1 VVFYGRILP
10 KGVQNMGAKRKKQV
24 PSTGQREVAD
34 HHVGD
39 LKQQVKAAI
48 ESENHFIGNMA
59 YQIRT
64 LSNAIMGFSELLCHE
79 QLTGSQ
85 TEYVSEIC
93 QAAGGLVSLVND
105 AVDLSR
111 IEANILNINMSDCS
125 MNWLL
130 ERIDSLMRCDAE
142 EKGLEFELIQ
152 CTELPAKIHTDSVR
166 LRQCLVNLVNN
177 AIKFTDEGY
186 VHIKV
191 SLEHMDN
198 QPFVRF
204 DIADSGKGICI
215 DDQNSIFKPFGD
227 GEAVHKNVATD
238 TGLGLSITSG
248 LTRLLGGTIS
258 ITSSIGEGSLF
269 SLMIPVGV
277 DVDDESMM
285 NPHEPSATIIDEQEI
300 PACQECIGE
309 VLLVEDEPSN
319 RTVMALLLETMGVG
333 VTVAQDGIEAI
344 EKIEEKEFDVVLM
357 DIKMPRMD
365 GYEATKKIHQK
376 GISTPVVALTASDL
390 PADGSDCDGFDHLL
404 RKPVDSAQLYK
415 AIRKYLPVAEM
426 SESE

>member
-1 VVFYGRILP
+1 
-10 KGVQNMGAKRKKQV
+10 MGTKREKQV
-24 PSTGQREVAD
+24 PSSTGRREIAGR
-34 HHVGD
+34 HAGD
-39 LKQQVKAAI
+39 LKQQV
-48 ESENHFIGNMA
+48 ESENYLIGNMS

-64 LSNAIMGFSELLCHE
+64 LSNAIMGFSELLRHE
-79 QLTGSQ
+79 QLTDSQ

-93 QAAGGLVSLVND
+93 QAADGLVSLVND

-111 IEANILNINMSDCS
+111 IEANILEINMSDCS

-130 ERIDSLMRCDAE
+130 ERVDSLMRRGAE

-166 LRQCLVNLVNN
+166 LRQCLVNLVDN

-191 SLEHMDN
+191 SLEHIDN

-204 DIADSGKGICI
+204 DIADSGIGICV
-215 DDQNSIFKPFGD
+215 DDHDSIFKPFGNS
-227 GEAVHKNVATD
+227 EIVHKNVAVS

-258 ITSSIGEGSLF
+258 ITSVVGEGSLF
-269 SLMIPVGV
+269 SLMIPAGV

-285 NPHEPSATIIDEQEI
+285 VPHEAPDAVIDEQEI
-300 PACQECIGE
+300 PAYQECIGE

-319 RTVMALLLETMGVG
+319 RTVIALLLETMGVG
-333 VTVAQDGIEAI
+333 VTVAQDGVEAI
-344 EKIEEKEFDVVLM
+344 EKTGEKEFDVIFM
-357 DIKMPRMD
+357 DIQMPRMD
-365 GYEATKKIHQK
+365 GYEATKKIHEK
-376 GISTPVVALTASDL
+376 GISTPVVALTASDF
-390 PADGSDCDGFDHLL
+390 PDGGSDCNGFDHLL
-404 RKPVDSAQLYK
+404 RKPIGRAQLYEV
-415 AIRKYLPVAEM
+415 IRKYLPVAEM
-426 SESE
+426 SESG

>member
-1 VVFYGRILP
+1 
-10 KGVQNMGAKRKKQV
+10 MGTKKVKKVSSASQAK
-24 PSTGQREVAD
+24 VAD
-34 HHVGD
+34 GRAGD
-39 LKQQVKAAI
+39 LKRQIEAAI

-64 LSNAIMGFSELLCHE
+64 LSNAIMGFSELLRHE
-79 QLTGSQ
+79 QLTDSQ
-85 TEYVSEIC
+85 GEYVSEIC
-93 QAAGGLVSLVND
+93 HAAGGLVLLVND

-111 IEANILNINMSDCS
+111 IESHILNVNMSECS
-125 MNWLL
+125 MSWLL
-130 ERIDSLMRCDAE
+130 ERVDSLMRGEAE

-166 LRQCLVNLVNN
+166 LRQCLINLITN

-191 SLEHMDN
+191 SLEHIDSR
-198 QPFVRF
+198 PFVRF
-204 DIADSGKGICI
+204 DIADSGRGISV
-215 DDQNSIFKPFGD
+215 DDQDSIFKPFGNN
-227 GEAVHKNVATD
+227 EIVHKDVVTG

-258 ITSSIGEGSLF
+258 VTSSVGEGSQF
-269 SLMIPVGV
+269 SLMIPAGI

-285 NPHEPSATIIDEQEI
+285 HPHEPLDVAVDEQDI
-300 PACQECIGE
+300 PGYQECVGE

-333 VTVAQDGIEAI
+333 VTVAQDGVEAI
-344 EKIEEKEFDVVLM
+344 EKVEEKEFNVILM

-365 GYEATKKIHQK
+365 GYEATKKIREK

-390 PADGSDCDGFDHLL
+390 SAGDSNCDDFNHFL

-415 AIRKYLPVAEM
+415 TIKKYLPLAEM
-426 SESE
+426 SKATESG

>member
-1 VVFYGRILP
+1 
-10 KGVQNMGAKRKKQV
+10 MGTKKVKKVSSASQAK
-24 PSTGQREVAD
+24 VAD
-34 HHVGD
+34 SRAGD
-39 LKQQVKAAI
+39 LKRQIEAAI

-64 LSNAIMGFSELLCHE
+64 LSNAIMGFSELLRHE
-79 QLTGSQ
+79 QLTDSQ
-85 TEYVSEIC
+85 GEYVSEIC
-93 QAAGGLVSLVND
+93 QAAGGLVLLVND

-111 IEANILNINMSDCS
+111 IEGHILNINMSDCS

-130 ERIDSLMRCDAE
+130 ERIDSLMRGDAE

-186 VHIKV
+186 VHVKV
-191 SLEHMDN
+191 SLEQIDKH
-198 QPFVRF
+198 PFVRF

-227 GEAVHKNVATD
+227 GEAVHKSVATG

-248 LTRLLGGTIS
+248 LTKLLGGTIS

-269 SLMIPVGV
+269 SLMIPAGV
-277 DVDDESMM
+277 DVDDKSMM
-285 NPHEPSATIIDEQEI
+285 DPHEPSVTVIDEQDI

-365 GYEATKKIHQK
+365 GYEATKKIHEK

-390 PADGSDCDGFDHLL
+390 SAGGSDCDEFDHFL
-404 RKPVDSAQLYK
+404 RKPVDSTQLYK

-426 SESE
+426 SESG

>member
-1 VVFYGRILP
+1 MATK
-10 KGVQNMGAKRKKQV
+10 KGKKA
-24 PSTGQREVAD
+24 STAD
-34 HHVGD
+34 SESFTGGNVGD
-39 LKQQVKAAI
+39 LRQQVEAAI

-64 LSNAIMGFSELLCHE
+64 LSNAIMGFSELLRHE
-79 QLTGSQ
+79 QLTDSQ
-85 TEYVSEIC
+85 TEYVFEIC

-111 IEANILNINMSDCS
+111 IEANILKINVSDCS

-130 ERIDSLMRCDAE
+130 ERVDSLMRPEAE
-142 EKGLEFELIQ
+142 AKGLEFELIQ
-152 CTELPAKIHTDSVR
+152 CTKLPAKIYTDSVR
-166 LRQCLVNLVNN
+166 LRQCLVNLVDN

-191 SLEHMDN
+191 SLEHIDN

-204 DIADSGKGICI
+204 DIADSGKGICV
-215 DDQNSIFKPFGD
+215 DDQNNIFKPFGD
-227 GEAVHKNVATD
+227 GTMVHKNVATD

-269 SLMIPVGV
+269 SLMIPACV

-285 NPHEPSATIIDEQEI
+285 DPHEPSDAVIDEQGI
-300 PACQECIGE
+300 SAYQECIGK

-319 RTVMALLLETMGVG
+319 RMVIALLLETMGVG
-333 VTVAQDGIEAI
+333 VTVAEDGIEAI
-344 EKIEEKEFDVVLM
+344 EKIEEEEFDVIFM

-365 GYEATKKIHQK
+365 GYEATKKIREK

-415 AIRKYLPVAEM
+415 AIRKYLPVAEV
-426 SESE
+426 SESG

>member
-1 VVFYGRILP
+1 
-10 KGVQNMGAKRKKQV
+10 MGTKKVKKVSSASQ
-24 PSTGQREVAD
+24 PEFAGGHA
-34 HHVGD
+34 GD
-39 LKQQVKAAI
+39 LKRQVEAAV
-48 ESENHFIGNMA
+48 ESENHFVSNMA

-64 LSNAIMGFSELLCHE
+64 LSNAIMGFSELLRHE
-79 QLTGSQ
+79 QLTDSQ

-93 QAAGGLVSLVND
+93 QAAGGLVLLVND

-111 IEANILNINMSDCS
+111 IESHILNVNISDCS

-130 ERIDSLMRCDAE
+130 ERIDSLMRGEAE

-166 LRQCLVNLVNN
+166 LRQCLTNLIGN

-191 SLEHMDN
+191 SLEHMDS

-204 DIADSGKGICI
+204 DIADSGKGICV
-215 DDQNSIFKPFGD
+215 DDQDSIFEPFGQGD
-227 GEAVHKNVATD
+227 MVHKNVITG

-248 LTRLLGGTIS
+248 LTKLLGGTIS
-258 ITSSIGEGSLF
+258 VTSSVGEGSLF
-269 SLMIPVGV
+269 SLMIPAGV

-285 NPHEPSATIIDEQEI
+285 HPHEPSDTVNDEQNI
-300 PACQECIGE
+300 SGYQECVGE

-333 VTVAQDGIEAI
+333 VTVAQDGVEAV
-344 EKIEEKEFDVVLM
+344 EKVEEKEFNVILM

-365 GYEATKKIHQK
+365 GYEATKKIREK
-376 GISTPVVALTASDL
+376 GISTPVIALTASEL
-390 PADGSDCDGFDHLL
+390 SADDSNCEGFDHFL
-404 RKPVDSAQLYK
+404 RKPVDSAQLHK
-415 AIRKYLPVAEM
+415 AIRKYLPLAEM
-426 SESE
+426 SESG

>member
-1 VVFYGRILP
+1 
-10 KGVQNMGAKRKKQV
+10 MGTKKVKKVSSASQ
-24 PSTGQREVAD
+24 PGFLGGHA
-34 HHVGD
+34 GD
-39 LKQQVKAAI
+39 LKRQVEAAI
-48 ESENHFIGNMA
+48 ESENHFVGNMA

-79 QLTGSQ
+79 QLTDSQ
-85 TEYVSEIC
+85 SEYVSEIC
-93 QAAGGLVSLVND
+93 QAAGGLVLLVND

-111 IEANILNINMSDCS
+111 IEGHILNINMSDCS

-130 ERIDSLMRCDAE
+130 ERIDSLMRGDAE

-166 LRQCLVNLVNN
+166 LRQCLTNLIGN

-186 VHIKV
+186 VHMKV
-191 SLEHMDN
+191 SLEQIN
-198 QPFVRF
+198 SQPFVRF
-204 DIADSGKGICI
+204 DIADSGKGISV
-215 DDQNSIFKPFGD
+215 DDQDNIFKPFSHSD
-227 GEAVHKNVATD
+227 KAHKNVVTG

-248 LTRLLGGTIS
+248 LTKLLGGTIS
-258 ITSSIGEGSLF
+258 VISSVGEGSLF
-269 SLMIPVGV
+269 SLMIPAGI

-285 NPHEPSATIIDEQEI
+285 HPHEPLDAVTDEQKI
-300 PACQECIGE
+300 SGYRECVGE

-333 VTVAQDGIEAI
+333 VTVAQDGVEAM
-344 EKIEEKEFDVVLM
+344 EKVEEKEFNVILM

-365 GYEATKKIHQK
+365 GYEATKKIHEK
-376 GISTPVVALTASDL
+376 GISTPVIALTASDL
-390 PADGSDCDGFDHLL
+390 SARDSNCDDFDHFL

-415 AIRKYLPVAEM
+415 AIRKYLPLAEM
-426 SESE
+426 SETSES